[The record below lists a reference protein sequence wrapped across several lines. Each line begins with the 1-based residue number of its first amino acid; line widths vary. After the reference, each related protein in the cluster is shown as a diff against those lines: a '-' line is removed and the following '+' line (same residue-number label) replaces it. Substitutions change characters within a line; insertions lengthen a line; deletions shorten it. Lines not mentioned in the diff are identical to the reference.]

1 MAYLSQTNKSLLE
14 FSSAD
19 ICNSIDNLADK
30 IDSGIDLNTIFDAI
44 YPIGSIYIST
54 NNTNPGSFFKGVW
67 ESVGS
72 GRCLMG
78 VDANHAANTTAE
90 AGLPNITGKK
100 LIGWTDGSA
109 TMSIMNPTYKEQGA
123 LYSNR
128 DLASGS
134 ERYSD
139 GGFPAVSG
147 HDTTLNF
154 DASRSSSVYG
164 KSSTV
169 QPPAYYVYMWRR
181 IG

>member
-44 YPIGSIYIST
+44 YPIGSVYIST
-54 NNTNPGSFFKGVW
+54 TNINPASFFKGVW

-90 AGLPNITGKK
+90 AGLPNIIGTFKMDPTTGWIRINTATGAFYK
-100 LIGWTDGSA
+100 TGS
-109 TMSIMNPTYKEQGA
+109 TGQILT
-123 LYSNR
+123 
-128 DLASGS
+128 
-134 ERYSD
+134 
-139 GGFPAVSG
+139 GGGTADIVDIEAG
-147 HDTTLNF
+147 F